1 MDRLTRLREL
11 KGYSQRALAKES
23 GVSPATIH
31 ELENGRRRPNPSTL
45 RKLATALGVEV
56 VDLLGGNYPKV
67 TTLAVPEP
75 PAEEERWPQ
84 RLKEWL
90 EEHNAQRILMTDEEV
105 VNRLKRL
112 ASGSARHDVTDRFAQ
127 EWGDTHEEE
136 TAVVG
141 ALRGEYRRNGELF
154 GEVAQDLS
162 GFELAS
168 AIGKDFSRFTREIS
182 RGYGRYYRALESY
195 NKMLYFTGQADD
207 YVIVNKRLRAVEAER
222 AATRALQEEAYENKR
237 GA

>member
-45 RKLATALGVEV
+45 RKLAAALGVEV
-56 VDLLGGNYPKV
+56 VDLLGSNYPKV
-67 TTLAVPEP
+67 TALAVPELS
-75 PAEEERWPQ
+75 AAEERWPPH
-84 RLKEWL
+84 LKEWL
-90 EEHNAQRILMTDEEV
+90 EEHAAQRILMTDEEV
-105 VNRLKRL
+105 VNRLKGL
-112 ASGSARHDVTDRFAQ
+112 ASSSARQNVTDRFAQ

-154 GEVAQDLS
+154 REVAQDLN

-168 AIGKDFSRFTREIS
+168 AVGKEFSRFTREIS

-195 NKMLYFTGQADD
+195 NKLLYFNGQTDD
-207 YVIVNKRLRAVEAER
+207 YVIVNKRLQTVEAER
-222 AATRALQEEAYENKR
+222 AATRALREEAYENKR